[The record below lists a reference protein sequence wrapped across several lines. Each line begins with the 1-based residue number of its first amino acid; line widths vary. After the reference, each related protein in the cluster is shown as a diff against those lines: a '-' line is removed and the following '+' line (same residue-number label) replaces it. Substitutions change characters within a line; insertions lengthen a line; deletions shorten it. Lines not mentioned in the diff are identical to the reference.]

1 MSCLRRVGPA
11 LVVLLACLSA
21 RADNWP
27 QWRGPNLDGVSK
39 DANLPVKWSA
49 TENVLWKLKLPGMGG
64 ATPVVWDDH
73 VFVTSE
79 DGGAIVLLCVGTDG
93 KVRWKKAFGR
103 ATPHARTDEG
113 NGASATPCTDGK
125 HVWAFAGSG
134 ELACFDFDGDEV
146 WKVNLQERYGRF
158 RNQFGIHSTP
168 ILFKDRLY
176 LQL

>member
-1 MSCLRRVGPA
+1 PAVRVWTAPA
-11 LVVLLACLSA
+11 IGGTEITSSARLPTFPPRNPLMTRLPRFSLLSLLLLTCLSA

-79 DGGAIVLLCVGTDG
+79 DGGDIVLLCIGTDS
-93 KVRWKKAFGR
+93 KVKWKKAFGK
-103 ATPHARTDEG
+103 ATRHARTDEG
-113 NGASATPCTDGK
+113 NGASATPCTDG
-125 HVWAFAGSG
+125 
-134 ELACFDFDGDEV
+134 
-146 WKVNLQERYGRF
+146 
-158 RNQFGIHSTP
+158 
-168 ILFKDRLY
+168 
-176 LQL
+176 